1 MSYTLNEFI
10 KEHLEVNQ
18 YKNYC
23 EAIIYEDGTIEYATP
38 SHTEKLISVSTK
50 RYGITRDQL
59 FKLIPMWA
67 SPVHWL
73 AEYNNTAIIWYD
85 FAILSKDY
93 TKKQISTIKALMR
106 HKILNRV
113 FDCSTTD
120 EIETCCSSGFYK
132 RNHPSEVFTL
142 RL

>member
-1 MSYTLNEFI
+1 MVYTLNQFI
-10 KEHLEVNQ
+10 KEHLEVNH

-23 EAIIYEDGTIEYATP
+23 EAIIYEDGMIEYAIP
-38 SHTEKLISVSTK
+38 SHSEKLMA
-50 RYGITRDQL
+50 ITLSKTGMTREQL
-59 FKLIPMWA
+59 LKLIPLHA

-73 AEYNNTAIIWYD
+73 TEYNNTATVWFD

-93 TKKQISTIKALMR
+93 TKKQITTIKTLMR

-113 FDCSTTD
+113 FECRPTA
-120 EIETCCSSGFYK
+120 EIEICARCYDINQPLERF
-132 RNHPSEVFTL
+132 EL